1 LPIAI
6 TPSLI
11 ALGRTSM
18 FTTGVLSM
26 IDGQRSVVDVARELG
41 AAWNVDPGRLQDD
54 LRAFLAQLPGA

>member
-1 LPIAI
+1 
-6 TPSLI
+6 
-11 ALGRTSM
+11 M